1 MNHTVRNSLLL
12 FASVAALLGAA
23 YVSQALSRPDPWK
36 APTKFEFEYRV
47 DFSELD
53 VKPDQQ
59 LRVWIPYPREN
70 QDQRLGDASL
80 DVPWPHQIS
89 TDARGNRM
97 IHFEGRGIPSQPF
110 VMRLVVERQ
119 PSAGIRVG
127 EIDSDSFDAPDAYL
141 KAAKLIPLGGIIGR
155 LAEQQSK
162 GHETDSAKVRAF
174 YDYVVKNM
182 RYNKDG
188 SGWGRGD
195 AIWACDNKRGNCT
208 DFHSLFIGMARSEDI
223 PARFVMGV
231 PIPQAKDDGPIPGYH
246 CWAQYYD
253 AERGWVPVDA
263 SEAFKSGRA
272 DDYFGFLPSDRIEF
286 TVGRDLTLAPAQAG
300 PPLNYFIYPYAEV
313 DGKPLKE
320 VPFAFEFRRFDG

>member
-1 MNHTVRNSLLL
+1 MRRVSTSNAALPAAGPGCPWTCIRKADIQTKKELGMNHTVRTSLLL

-80 DVPWPHQIS
+80 DIPWPHQIS

-162 GHETDSAKVRAF
+162 GHETDSAQVRAF

-188 SGWGRGD
+188 SGWGQLHRLPFAVHRHGPQRRHSRPVRHGRPD
-195 AIWACDNKRGNCT
+195 PAGEGRWAD
-208 DFHSLFIGMARSEDI
+208 S
-223 PARFVMGV
+223 GV
-231 PIPQAKDDGPIPGYH
+231 PLLGA
-246 CWAQYYD
+246 
-253 AERGWVPVDA
+253 V
-263 SEAFKSGRA
+263 
-272 DDYFGFLPSDRIEF
+272 L
-286 TVGRDLTLAPAQAG
+286 
-300 PPLNYFIYPYAEV
+300 
-313 DGKPLKE
+313 
-320 VPFAFEFRRFDG
+320 